1 MLDQLTICAIATSP
15 GMGAIATIRLSG
27 EKALEIADSVFQ
39 SPKSG
44 KKLADQNPNT
54 LHFGSIADGNELID
68 EVVVS
73 IFRAPHS
80 FTGEDVVEI
89 TCHGSVYIQQRIL
102 QLLITKGARMAL
114 PGEFTQ
120 RAFLNGKMDLSQA
133 EAVADLI
140 ASTNRA
146 AQKVAI
152 NQMRGGFSSELTSLR
167 GELLHFI
174 AMIEL
179 ELDFSEEDVEFADRD
194 QLKMLVSKIE
204 SILRKLKDSFQLG
217 NVIKNGIPVAI
228 IGETNVGKSTLL
240 NALLN
245 EEKAIVS
252 DIHGTT
258 RDVIEDVVNIHGTAF
273 RFFDTAGIRE
283 TTDQIETLGIE
294 RSYSKFDLATVV
306 ILVIDTLND
315 FNTVSERIT
324 KIRKRI
330 KDQHLIIAANKSDIG
345 RTETIEELRKLSLK
359 TNEKLVFIAAKQKTN
374 LDELIQEMQHAVSLD
389 SISEDAVIVTNVRH
403 FEALSKALES
413 IERVQLGLDNLISG
427 DFLAQD
433 IRECLHYLGEITGEI
448 SNDEIL
454 GHIFKNFCI
463 GK

>member
-27 EKALEIADSVFQ
+27 EKAIEIADSVFH
-39 SPKSG
+39 SPVSG
-44 KKLADQNPNT
+44 KKLTAQKPNT
-54 LHFGSIADGNELID
+54 LHFGSISAGDELID
-68 EVVVS
+68 EVIVS
-73 IFRAPHS
+73 VFRAPHS
-80 FTGEDVVEI
+80 FTGEDVIEI

-194 QLKMLVSKIE
+194 QLKRLVSKIE
-204 SILRKLKDSFQLG
+204 EILRKLKNSFQLG

-283 TTDQIETLGIE
+283 TTDEIESLGIE
-294 RSYSKFDLATVV
+294 RSYSKLDQATVV
-306 ILVIDTLND
+306 ILVVDTQNELSII
-315 FNTVSERIT
+315 SERIT
-324 KIRKRI
+324 KIRERLTG
-330 KDQHLIIAANKSDIG
+330 QHLIIAANKMDRG
-345 RTETIEELRKLSLK
+345 LAQTIYGLKEMKLL

-374 LDELIQEMQHAVSLD
+374 LDELISEMQHAVSLD

-403 FEALSKALES
+403 FEALTRAHES

>member
-27 EKALEIADSVFQ
+27 EKAFEIADSVFQ

-194 QLKMLVSKIE
+194 QLKKLVSKIE

-306 ILVIDTLND
+306 ILVVDTLND

-345 RTETIEELRKLSLK
+345 RAETIKKLRKLSLK
-359 TNEKLVFIAAKQKTN
+359 ASEKLIFIAAKQRTN
-374 LDELIQEMQHAVSLD
+374 LDELISEMQHAVSLD

>member
-15 GMGAIATIRLSG
+15 GLGAIALIRLSG
-27 EKALEIADSVFQ
+27 EKSLEIADSVFH
-39 SPKSG
+39 SSITG
-44 KKLADQNPNT
+44 KKLSDQKPNT
-54 LHFGSIADGNELID
+54 LHFGSISDGLELID

-80 FTGEDVVEI
+80 FTGEDVIEI

-102 QLLITKGARMAL
+102 QLLISKGARMAL

-152 NQMRGGFSSELTSLR
+152 NQMRGGFSSELTNLR
-167 GELLHFI
+167 SQLLHFI

-179 ELDFSEEDVEFADRD
+179 ELDFSEEDVEFADRQ
-194 QLKMLVSKIE
+194 QLKKLVSKIE
-204 SILRKLKDSFQLG
+204 EILRKLKNSFQLG

-228 IGETNVGKSTLL
+228 IGDTNVGKSTLL
-240 NALLN
+240 NALVN

-283 TTDQIETLGIE
+283 TTDEIETLGIE
-294 RSYSKFDLATVV
+294 RSYNKLDLATIV
-306 ILVIDTLND
+306 ILVIDTQNEIEKIA
-315 FNTVSERIT
+315 SRIE
-324 KIRKRI
+324 KIRERLTS
-330 KDQHLIIAANKSDIG
+330 QHLIIAANKIDRGLS
-345 RTETIEELRKLSLK
+345 ETIIRLK
-359 TNEKLVFIAAKQKTN
+359 EMHWVDNEKLVFISAKQKTN
-374 LDELIQEMQHAVSLD
+374 LDELIQEMQHVVSLD
-389 SISEDAVIVTNVRH
+389 TLDEDAVIVTNVRH
-403 FEALSKALES
+403 FEALTKAHES
-413 IERVQLGLDNLISG
+413 IERVNVGLENLISG

-433 IRECLHYLGEITGEI
+433 IRECLLYLGEITGSI
-448 SNDEIL
+448 STEEIL